1 MAEFSDVQEVLEK
14 LVDRFQT
21 QQQMNKFGL
30 AMIRIIKTRTRSW
43 RDVEGRRFE
52 DYSKAHRRRRVAL
65 DLAVSPGGKNTD
77 SMMVMDSA
85 SGMMQKIDAIVAN
98 DFSNVVLDITDP
110 VKKKIASY
118 HNIKGVGVK
127 GQHLRKF
134 WGLHNKEWKVITKI
148 AAVDIDNILAD
159 LTEEAQ

>member
-1 MAEFSDVQEVLEK
+1 MAEFDDIQQVLEN

-43 RDVEGRRFE
+43 RDVEGKRFE
-52 DYSKAHRRRRVAL
+52 DYSKGHRRRRVAL
-65 DLAVSPGGKNTD
+65 GLPVSPQGKNTD
-77 SMMVMDSA
+77 SMMVMDPV
-85 SGMMQKIDAIVAN
+85 SGMMQKIDAIVSN
-98 DFSNVVLDITDP
+98 DYSNVVLDITDP

-127 GQHLRKF
+127 GKHLRKF
-134 WGLHNKEWKVITKI
+134 WGMHDKEWKIISKI
-148 AAVDIDNILAD
+148 AAADIESILAD
-159 LTEEAQ
+159 LVEEAQ